1 MRLLTHSEM
10 NKTWNWAL
18 TVALAGFLFGFD
30 TVVIS
35 GANDPI
41 KELWPT
47 SPWFHG
53 VFIMSMALWG
63 TVLGSLAGGIPTKR
77 LGRKKTL
84 VWVGILYLVSALG
97 SGLATD
103 PYMFSF
109 FRFLGG
115 VGVGASTVAA
125 PTYISEISTAKSRG
139 RLVALYQF
147 NIVFGILIAYIS
159 NYLLAGFDGDN
170 DWRWMLGV
178 EAIPAALY
186 CVLIL
191 GVPKSPRWLVIQQN
205 DEAGALNTLKLIHN
219 DPVKAKAEFDT
230 IKNHTSFETSRK
242 GVFSG
247 KYNKSLILAFLLA
260 FFNQLSGINFVL
272 YYAPDILKEAG
283 FVTTYTSPPEGTSV
297 LNNSE
302 SAPDNN
308 EDEHTSSDKVSAANE
323 TQAEKSAESD
333 STKKDFAENDE
344 PDRSE
349 SLLASVAIGGTNLL
363 FTFLGLFL
371 IDRMGRKSLMYIG
384 SAGYIISLAM
394 VAYGFYSGAS
404 AGFNLFF
411 ILLFI
416 ASHAV
421 GQGAVI
427 WVFISEIFPN
437 NVRAAGQAWGTGTH
451 WVFAALITMLGE
463 VVTDAF
469 QGWMIFTFFAAFMV
483 LQLLFTHFMMPE
495 TKGVSLEELQDQLT
509 SKDA

>member
-1 MRLLTHSEM
+1 M
-10 NKTWNWAL
+10 NKLWNWSL

-35 GANDPI
+35 GANAPI
-41 KELWPT
+41 KELWQT
-47 SPWFHG
+47 SAWFHG

-77 LGRKKTL
+77 IGRKNTL
-84 VWVGILYLVSALG
+84 IWVGVLYLVSALG

-147 NIVFGILIAYIS
+147 NIVFGILIAFIS
-159 NYLLAGFDGDN
+159 NYLLDGVGGSN

-178 EAIPAALY
+178 EALPAALY
-186 CVLIL
+186 CLLIL
-191 GVPKSPRWLVIQQN
+191 GVPNSPRWLMVERG
-205 DEAGALNTLKLIHN
+205 DASGALQTLQLLHG
-219 DPVKAKAEFDT
+219 DDGSAKAELDS
-230 IKNHTSFETSRK
+230 IKAHQNEEEAS
-242 GVFSG
+242 GNVFSG
-247 KYNKSLILAFLLA
+247 RYNKSLLLAFLLA
-260 FFNQLSGINFVL
+260 FFNQLSGINFIL
-272 YYAPDILKEAG
+272 YYAPVILEKAG
-283 FVTTYTSPPEGTSV
+283 F
-297 LNNSE
+297 
-302 SAPDNN
+302 A
-308 EDEHTSSDKVSAANE
+308 SSD
-323 TQAEKSAESD
+323 
-333 STKKDFAENDE
+333 
-344 PDRSE
+344 
-349 SLLASVAIGGTNLL
+349 SLLSSISIGGTNLI
-363 FTFLGLFL
+363 FTFVGLYL

-384 SAGYIISLAM
+384 SVGYIISLAM
-394 VAYGFYSGAS
+394 VAYGFKTEAS

-411 ILLFI
+411 ILTFI

-437 NVRAAGQAWGTGTH
+437 SVRAAGQAWGTGTH
-451 WVFAALITMLGE
+451 WVFAAVITMLGE
-463 VVTDAF
+463 VVIEAF
-469 QGWMIFTFFAAFMV
+469 PGWTVFAFFAAFMV

>member
-1 MRLLTHSEM
+1 M
-10 NKTWNWAL
+10 NKLWNWSL

-35 GANDPI
+35 GANAPI
-41 KELWPT
+41 KELWQT
-47 SPWFHG
+47 SAWFHG

-77 LGRKKTL
+77 IGRKNTL
-84 VWVGILYLVSALG
+84 IWVGVLYLVSALG
-97 SGLATD
+97 SGLASD

-125 PTYISEISTAKSRG
+125 PTYISEISTASSRG

-147 NIVFGILIAYIS
+147 NIVFGILIAFIS
-159 NYLLAGFDGDN
+159 NYLLDGVGGSN

-178 EAIPAALY
+178 EALPAALY
-186 CVLIL
+186 CLLIL
-191 GVPKSPRWLVIQQN
+191 GVPNSPRWLMVERG
-205 DEAGALNTLKLIHN
+205 DASGALQTLQLLHG
-219 DPVKAKAEFDT
+219 DEGFAKAELDI
-230 IKNHTSFETSRK
+230 IKAHQSEEEASAN
-242 GVFSG
+242 VFSG
-247 KYNKSLILAFLLA
+247 KYNKSLLLAFLLA
-260 FFNQLSGINFVL
+260 FFNQLSGINFIL
-272 YYAPDILKEAG
+272 YYAPVILENAG
-283 FVTTYTSPPEGTSV
+283 F
-297 LNNSE
+297 
-302 SAPDNN
+302 A
-308 EDEHTSSDKVSAANE
+308 SSD
-323 TQAEKSAESD
+323 
-333 STKKDFAENDE
+333 
-344 PDRSE
+344 
-349 SLLASVAIGGTNLL
+349 SLLSSIAIGGTNLI
-363 FTFLGLFL
+363 FTFVGLYL

-384 SAGYIISLAM
+384 SVGYIISLAM
-394 VAYGFYSGAS
+394 VAYGFKTEAA

-411 ILLFI
+411 ILTFI

-437 NVRAAGQAWGTGTH
+437 SVRAAGQAWGTGTH

-463 VVTDAF
+463 VVIEAF
-469 QGWMIFTFFAAFMV
+469 PGWTVFAFFAAFMV